1 MATTAA
7 AQTKEHETYA
17 INLTGYGKREYD
29 ETHIVQI
36 NIFILHP
43 LPLHAQRMAFNNEIL
58 LGGVI
63 RIYYLFGV
71 GDFSALICCLQFTL
85 FNITHRNQR
94 FLRWRAWLT
103 VTIK

>member
-1 MATTAA
+1 MRKHTLY
-7 AQTKEHETYA
+7 KLMY
-17 INLTGYGKREYD
+17 YY
-29 ETHIVQI
+29 
-36 NIFILHP
+36 P
-43 LPLHAQRMAFNNEIL
+43 PPPLHAQRMAFNNEIL